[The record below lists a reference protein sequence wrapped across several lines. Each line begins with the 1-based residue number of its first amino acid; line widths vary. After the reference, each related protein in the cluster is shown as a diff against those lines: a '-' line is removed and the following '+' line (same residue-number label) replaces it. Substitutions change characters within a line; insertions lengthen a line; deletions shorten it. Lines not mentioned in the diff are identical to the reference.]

1 MAGNEF
7 VRRVRVLGRSRGVP
21 VNLDMRRMPRF
32 AFPIKLE
39 VQRNGWILAS
49 FPDVPEALTEG
60 ETEREALD
68 EAQDCL
74 IGALGGYIANGW
86 PIPAPSAIEG
96 DAVAE
101 LPEGVTLKL
110 ALYDQMIER
119 NMSPALLARRFGKT
133 EDWAGQLLDLDES
146 TPLGQVADAIATLR
160 EEAGARS
167 DAEVRRAF
175 G

>member
-1 MAGNEF
+1 MLESNFSA
-7 VRRVRVLGRSRGVP
+7 
-21 VNLDMRRMPRF
+21 LDMRRMPRF

-96 DAVAE
+96 NAVAE

-110 ALYDQMIER
+110 ALQHCAKR
-119 NMSPALLARRFGKT
+119 PAPEAMLKSGGPLAEIRLWQRITGT
-133 EDWAGQLLDLDES
+133 GS
-146 TPLGQVADAIATLR
+146 SV
-160 EEAGARS
+160 S
-167 DAEVRRAF
+167 
-175 G
+175 

>member
-1 MAGNEF
+1 
-7 VRRVRVLGRSRGVP
+7 
-21 VNLDMRRMPRF
+21 MPRF

-101 LPEGVTLKL
+101 LPEG
-110 ALYDQMIER
+110 
-119 NMSPALLARRFGKT
+119 
-133 EDWAGQLLDLDES
+133 
-146 TPLGQVADAIATLR
+146 
-160 EEAGARS
+160 
-167 DAEVRRAF
+167 
-175 G
+175 